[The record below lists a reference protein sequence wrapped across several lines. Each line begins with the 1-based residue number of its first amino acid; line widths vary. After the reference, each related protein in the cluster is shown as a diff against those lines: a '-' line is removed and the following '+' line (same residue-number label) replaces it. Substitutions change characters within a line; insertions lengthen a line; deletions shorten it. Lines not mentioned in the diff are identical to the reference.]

1 MGLRIFR
8 VFVLTDL
15 GLFVCSYVAVF
26 SAVSGLELS
35 MAKEHHQCMCTFYF
49 RSSLSF
55 RTLHLL
61 YVNCEPTYTLLCE
74 IICLYKVCGM

>member
-1 MGLRIFR
+1 MFR
-8 VFVLTDL
+8 VFVLTGL
-15 GLFVCSYVAVF
+15 GSLVCSYVAVF

-49 RSSLSF
+49 WSSINF
-55 RTLHLL
+55 GTLHLL

-74 IICLYKVCGM
+74 IIRL